1 MQAPN
6 VEGRQM
12 ATYDLVIRGGEI
24 HDGLGSAGLIGDI
37 AIAGDRIVAIGGF
50 DGAGTEEIDARGHIV
65 TPGFVD
71 IHTHYDG
78 QAMWEHRMTPSSGHG
93 VTSVVMGN
101 CGVGFAPCRPHQHDM
116 LVKLM
121 EGVEDIP
128 EVVMTAGLPWNWETF
143 PEYLDALAVR
153 QLDIDVAAQLPH
165 SALRVYVMGERGARR
180 EAPTADDLAQMR
192 TLTAEAIRAG
202 ALGVTTS
209 RNLLH
214 RTRAGELAPSL
225 QSPEAELLALAGGL
239 RDAGAGVYQLIAD
252 IFGDAHEEFGL
263 MRRVA
268 EASGRPLSFTL
279 LQMATG
285 DEDGWR
291 DYLRQLEVA
300 NADGVPITGQVYPRP
315 VGLLFGL
322 DLSFH
327 PFSLHPSFRPLAEL
341 PLAEKLAAMR
351 DPTMRARLLAERPE
365 DSNPFFMQIVEASTA
380 SYMMGNPPV
389 YDPAREN
396 RIDREAARMGITA
409 AERAYDLLLEDEGRS
424 ILFLPGANYRD
435 SNLDAAREMCVH
447 PNTVLGLGDGGAHYG
462 VICDA
467 SFPTFFLEKF
477 VRDAAAETALPLPQ
491 AIEALTS
498 LPARAVGLNDRGRL
512 VPGCKADL
520 NIIDFARL
528 RLHAPTMARDLPAG
542 GKRLRQEATGYAVT
556 IKSGTVTYRDGVA
569 SGALP
574 GRLVRG
580 AQMAGAVSD

>member
-1 MQAPN
+1 
-6 VEGRQM
+6 M
-12 ATYDLVIRGGEI
+12 AHYDLVIRGGEI
-24 HDGLGSAGLIGDI
+24 HDGLGNPGVIGDI
-37 AIAGDRIVAIGGF
+37 AINGDRIAAIGADLGS
-50 DGAGTEEIDARGHIV
+50 GATEIDAAGHIV

-78 QAMWEHRMTPSSGHG
+78 QAMWEHRMAPSSDHG

-101 CGVGFAPCRPHQHDM
+101 CGVGFAPCRPHQHDL

-143 PEYLDALAVR
+143 PEYLDALSAR
-153 QLDIDVAAQLPH
+153 ALDIDIAAQLPH

-180 EAPTADDLAQMR
+180 EAPTDADLAEMR
-192 TLTAEAIRAG
+192 RLTTEAIHAG

-209 RNLLH
+209 RNILH

-225 QSPEAELLALAGGL
+225 NSPEDELLALAGGL

-252 IFGDAHEEFGL
+252 IFGDATDEFGL

-268 EASGRPLSFTL
+268 EAAGRPLSFTL

-285 DEDGWR
+285 DPEGWR
-291 DYLRQLEVA
+291 DYLRQLEAA
-300 NADGVPITGQVYPRP
+300 NAAGVTITGQVYPRP

-327 PFSLHPSFRPLAEL
+327 PFSLNPSFRPLADL
-341 PLAEKLAAMR
+341 PLAEKVAAMR
-351 DPTMRARLLAERPE
+351 DPEMRARLLCESPT
-365 DSNPFFMQIVEASTA
+365 DTNPFFLQIVEASTA
-380 SYMMGNPPV
+380 SYAMGNPPI
-389 YDPAREN
+389 YDPAPET
-396 RIDREAARMGITA
+396 RIDREAKRRGISA
-409 AERAYDLLLEDEGRS
+409 AELAYDLLLEDEGRS

-435 SNLDAAREMCVH
+435 NNLDAAREMCVH

-467 SFPTFFLEKF
+467 SFTTFFLEKY
-477 VRDAAAETALPLPQ
+477 VRDAAPGCAIALPQ
-491 AIEALTS
+491 AIAALTDA
-498 LPARAVGLNDRGRL
+498 PARTVGLADRGRL
-512 VPGCKADL
+512 AVGYKADL
-520 NIIDFARL
+520 NVIDLAGL

-542 GKRLRQEATGYAVT
+542 GKRLRQNASGYTAT
-556 IKSGTVTYRDGVA
+556 IKSGAITYRNGEP

-580 AQMAGAVSD
+580 AQQSPVLC